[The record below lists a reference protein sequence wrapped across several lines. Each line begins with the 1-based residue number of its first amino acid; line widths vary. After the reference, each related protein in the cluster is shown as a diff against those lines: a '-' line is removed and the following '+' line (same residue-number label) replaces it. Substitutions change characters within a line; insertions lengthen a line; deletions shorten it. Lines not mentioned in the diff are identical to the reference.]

1 VKGPRA
7 FQAVRRA
14 EDVIIED
21 YMIGQLF
28 LSATDASGCILH
40 AAAVQACTKVADA
53 SFSLF
58 SATQRLRGSFEPGW
72 KQTAGVTEHWDL
84 TKFTLLLLLRIQ
96 RYMWP

>member
-1 VKGPRA
+1 
-7 FQAVRRA
+7 
-14 EDVIIED
+14 
-21 YMIGQLF
+21 MIGQLF
-28 LSATDASGCILH
+28 LSATDAFGCILH